1 VSKISKKAFFAVT
14 VVGLFTSC
22 SSCMV
27 FAYSESFSLGKGESL
42 FLFKNTEETL
52 VWESSDESIAQ
63 VKNGVAFAKNEG
75 KCKIIAKSCPDG
87 ENEQKKVYEIE
98 VTPEKKIKRV
108 AYINNGGN
116 LNIYAITSSEVNDL
130 EIEIDAKKC
139 TIKNKNKTKSGG
151 NLFWKVELSTE
162 NIKSVDSTCKIF
174 GLTKGKGERRGSGEF
189 KLKFFGSPKENGNG
203 EVFEKNIS
211 ENGAKFIMDW
221 EGFVPDLVED
231 RLVPGVYNIGNGD
244 VINFG
249 ETFYNHIT
257 KEQAFVDMVSKLNS
271 KNYVKDINSF
281 LKENK
286 IKCTQQQFDALVSFS
301 YNLGTNWLKDSGL
314 KNVLL
319 ESFEPGKNTR
329 NLNFVNKEQLIKEV
343 LIWHHVINSGKKIC
357 ILGLLYRRISELN
370 LFLHNE
376 YSKEAGRKNEH
387 GYEVSECIMETYE
400 KRNKAKVVQK
410 KL

>member
-1 VSKISKKAFFAVT
+1 MENEFFKKIFSVCTALALPVSGYGS
-14 VVGLFTSC
+14 L
-22 SSCMV
+22 V
-27 FAYSESFSLGKGESL
+27 FAENFSVCKGESL
-42 FLFKNTEETL
+42 FLFNKKDGPC
-52 VWESSDESIAQ
+52 VFESSDTNVAD
-63 VKNGVAFAKNEG
+63 VKNYVVFAKNEG
-75 KCKIIAKSCPDG
+75 KCTIIAKPCPDG
-87 ENEQKKVYEIE
+87 ENEQEKVYEIE
-98 VTPEKKIKRV
+98 VSPEKKVKRV
-108 AYINNGGN
+108 AYINSEGN
-116 LNIYAITSSEVNDL
+116 LSIYAITSPEVNDL
-130 EIEIDAKKC
+130 EIEIEKKKC
-139 TIKNKNKTKSGG
+139 TIKNKNKTKSGK

-162 NIKSVDSTCKIF
+162 NIKSIDSTCKIF

-189 KLKFFGSPKENGNG
+189 KLKFFDNPKENGNG

-271 KNYVKDINSF
+271 KDYVKDVNSF

-301 YNLGTNWLKDSGL
+301 YNLGTGWLKNSEL

-319 ESFEPGKNTR
+319 DSFEPGKNTR
-329 NLNFVNKEQLIKEV
+329 NLNFVDKEKLIKEV
-343 LIWHHVINSGKKIC
+343 LIKHHVINSGKKIC

-400 KRNKAKVVQK
+400 KKNKANVVQRRS
-410 KL
+410 